1 MWLIL
6 TPCFLSQVIPITA
19 FTAPVSWDVSPKQ
32 VEFGK
37 NVTLTCTVHTTSI
50 LQDRHIPQWG
60 VKGLTEFICHKDC
73 SPETDKYSPTI
84 QYHAST
90 FALVIHNFSETDL
103 NVKYWCSYGL
113 HKMTTN
119 LTTDLISILK
129 MPAQNSIIDNTA
141 VDFKG
146 RLHINITVAEVY
158 PVPLCSVNIT
168 KLKGQIISEVTLNA
182 TVFDINKFQKKVEVV
197 GVVDCGLEKYERH
210 IKIDCC
216 INSTLKNLLKR
227 NFTLC
232 QELHAIESSA
242 PFEVVTI
249 VVASVLTLLSL
260 VLLISL
266 VIHYRNRF
274 RGYFAVKNTNN
285 KKTVNYVFQKE

>member
-129 MPAQNSIIDNTA
+129 
-141 VDFKG
+141 
-146 RLHINITVAEVY
+146 VY